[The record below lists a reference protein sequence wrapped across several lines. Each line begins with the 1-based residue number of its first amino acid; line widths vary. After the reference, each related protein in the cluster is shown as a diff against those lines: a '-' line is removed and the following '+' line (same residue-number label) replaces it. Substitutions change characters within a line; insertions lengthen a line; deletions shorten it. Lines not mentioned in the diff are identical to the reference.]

1 MRHFKCKNCCLNL
14 LCISIIGLKF
24 FIMNLS
30 DSTWIQTI
38 IFQSINSRNFIFVY
52 ELWKFVYLS
61 WTYDKVFISTA
72 LLLLHSIAWKKYHYL
87 VQGPERE
94 WWKIGGGLVKICKIA
109 FEVTQKSLLQ
119 KRSIN
124 LMINLSLSCDNI

>member
-14 LCISIIGLKF
+14 LCISIICLTF

-38 IFQSINSRNFIFVY
+38 IFQSINSRNFFFFY

-72 LLLLHSIAWKKYHYL
+72 LLLLHSIAWKKISLFSSRSGKKMMENWRRISQDMQNRFWSHT
-87 VQGPERE
+87 
-94 WWKIGGGLVKICKIA
+94 KILASKTIN
-109 FEVTQKSLLQ
+109 KSY
-119 KRSIN
+119 
-124 LMINLSLSCDNI
+124 D